1 MAFALG
7 FPNEVTALIYSMRDW
22 RLEEVKAVGGTPS
35 SFCFQTPMDEDLGF
49 DALPACIF
57 PDLPL
62 LPAIVPVLPCVEA
75 AYGSRGHGSVTILE
89 KDGGWIHA
97 RRNAWDHRITVHQWN
112 GDPAVIR
119 LPNQNLND
127 LQDRLDAKARELW
140 QHEAR
145 SMNKPSFFYA

>member
-75 AYGSRGHGSVTILE
+75 EYGPGLSGSGTILK
-89 KDGGWIHA
+89 KDGWRIHA
-97 RRNAWDHRITVHQWN
+97 RRGTWPHQIEVYHWDYRN
-112 GDPAVIR
+112 EMSVIR
-119 LPNQNLND
+119 LPNQNLNN
-127 LQDRLDAKARELW
+127 LQDRLDARARELW
-140 QHEAR
+140 QHE
-145 SMNKPSFFYA
+145 NCVQ